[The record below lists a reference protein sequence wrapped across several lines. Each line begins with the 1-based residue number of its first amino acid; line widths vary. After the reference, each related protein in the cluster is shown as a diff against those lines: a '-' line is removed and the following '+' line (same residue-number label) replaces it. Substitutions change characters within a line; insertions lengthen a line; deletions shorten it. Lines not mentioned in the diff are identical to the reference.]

1 MFTELY
7 LKTTN
12 PELQLSELISVSLFF
27 SVIFHTVLY
36 CAFFNLVSFIFMGR
50 LLSITVNTRLITVLL
65 IIMFFGFFARF
76 FHVKEIYNAYG
87 KNLEK
92 ARNHMDKLYIGWIF
106 IS

>member
-7 LKTTN
+7 LNTTN
-12 PELQLSELISVSLFF
+12 PELPLSKLVSIPLLI
-27 SVIFHTVLY
+27 SVIFHTILY
-36 CAFFNLVSFIFMGR
+36 SAFFNLVSYIFLGR
-50 LLSITVNTRLITVLL
+50 LLSITVNARLITAL
-65 IIMFFGFFARF
+65 ILIMFFGFFARF

-92 ARNHMDKLYIGWIF
+92 TRNHMDKLYITWIF

>member
-12 PELQLSELISVSLFF
+12 PELQLSELVSVPLFF

-36 CAFFNLVSFIFMGR
+36 CAFFNLVSYIFIGKI
-50 LLSITVNTRLITVLL
+50 LSVTVNSRLIPALL
-65 IIMFFGFFARF
+65 IIMFLGFFARF